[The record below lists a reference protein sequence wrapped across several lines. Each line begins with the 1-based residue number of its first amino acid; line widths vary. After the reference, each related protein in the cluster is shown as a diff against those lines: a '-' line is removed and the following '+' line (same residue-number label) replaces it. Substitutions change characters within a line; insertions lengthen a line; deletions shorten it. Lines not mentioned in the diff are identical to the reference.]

1 VRGGLRT
8 LVLDRQRFPRV
19 KLCGGW
25 LSPSVWD
32 VLELL
37 PRAYPASVW
46 EWSRCHVQ
54 YAGTCHTVPGRGY
67 FIRRYEFDA
76 FLLDRSG
83 AEVVQHHV
91 RGIEQEG
98 GSWVVD
104 ATYSAPILIGAGGT
118 HCVVARSCFEKKR
131 TSLVAA
137 QENEFLAGAEQVAK
151 ARLGRDGEP
160 QLLLHADLG
169 GYSWNVPKGEWLN
182 VGSGTSDPREVLSA
196 WAAARDFFVAAGH
209 IPASATARLDDV
221 KGHSYYLFDS
231 THLAHCEQ
239 DGILLVGDA
248 LGLAHPLTA
257 EGILPSVLSG
267 HLAAQ
272 AVLAGNPGS
281 YRTALQSHSLM
292 RDYELARELLVAGI
306 ALKRRFGG
314 RAPRMPALPRVSR
327 VAQAALARGFA
338 RMFSGQPI
346 PYGGVLRAALR
357 GARLLT
363 EARTR

>member
-1 VRGGLRT
+1 MRGGLRT

-37 PRAYPASVW
+37 PGAYPASVW

-54 YAGTCHTVPGRGY
+54 YAGTCHAVPGRGY

-76 FLLDRSG
+76 FLLERSG

-91 RGIEQEG
+91 RGIEQQG

-118 HCVVARSCFEKKR
+118 HCVVARSCFEKQR

-160 QLLLHADLG
+160 ELLLHADLG

-182 VGSGTSDPREVLSA
+182 VGTGTSEPREVLTA
-196 WAAARDFFVAAGH
+196 WTAARDFFVAAGH
-209 IPASATARLDDV
+209 IPASATACLDEV

-231 THLAHCEQ
+231 AHLADCEQ
-239 DGILLVGDA
+239 RGILIVGDA

-267 HLAAQ
+267 HLAAE
-272 AVLAGNPGS
+272 AVLAGNPES
-281 YRTALQSHSLM
+281 YRTALQSHALM
-292 RDYELARELLVAGI
+292 RDYALARELLVAGI

-314 RAPRMPALPRVSR
+314 EGPRVPALPGVSR

-338 RMFSGQPI
+338 RMFSGQHI
-346 PYGGVLRAALR
+346 PYASVLRAALR
-357 GARLLT
+357 GARRLT
-363 EARTR
+363 EARTQ